1 MNLIFFFF
9 FFFSFFLVFKFM
21 HTLGREGDVLS
32 PIGSVD
38 EISVSNNHKVTQSV
52 EYLSLPLEFVLKL
65 RRVDFRR
72 LSLWCLRSVF
82 LMHIIINIT
91 FCVIKVLIWI
101 LSISSVLYYRYSILI
116 IIISIINILL
126 FFLLLFLLCI
136 NC

>member
-1 MNLIFFFF
+1 
-9 FFFSFFLVFKFM
+9 M

-72 LSLWCLRSVF
+72 LSLDACAPFSL
-82 LMHIIINIT
+82 
-91 FCVIKVLIWI
+91 C
-101 LSISSVLYYRYSILI
+101 
-116 IIISIINILL
+116 ILL
-126 FFLLLFLLCI
+126 LILPFVSLKY
-136 NC
+136 